1 MFFHEKNYVCGSSLQ
16 KMPTKHNAFQ
26 KVLIEKQTIAA
37 NDVLLRTW
45 HAKAKQLSFTCNGM
59 QQEKELAE
67 FCDVEDRCISTD
79 LPTIFSH
86 WLNSEKK
93 ANVDNQSIKI
103 KNW

>member
-1 MFFHEKNYVCGSSLQ
+1 MMMDCLETC
-16 KMPTKHNAFQ
+16 
-26 KVLIEKQTIAA
+26 
-37 NDVLLRTW
+37 

-93 ANVDNQSIKI
+93 AALKMLTINQSKSKI
-103 KNW
+103 GEQQTNESLKSDFSAPRGKEC